1 MNKHESDS
9 APEALEALDDLFL
22 RARLAR
28 DDWKNDLLFVPDEQ
42 VFRMFRR
49 ARRAGNKSRVALLSE
64 AFSRRLLAR
73 ARGFALK
80 SGIYPKLIDDLKRAS
95 HEIASELW
103 ESLLG
108 SDADAAHAERAFGQ
122 LFERRAISF
131 WRELVSKKRAMQ
143 SNLESLED
151 DFGGDSTDIAAHT
164 IEELQN
170 HESPD
175 IIAARREE
183 FSLVNGRLQEIL
195 TQNEYTT
202 YILLNIEDWQVQEI
216 AAALGV
222 TVKSINNYKNK
233 ALAKISKEFKK

>member
-1 MNKHESDS
+1 MHEHESDS
-9 APEALEALDDLFL
+9 ALEALDDLIL

-49 ARRAGNKSRVALLSE
+49 ARTAGNNSRVALLSE

-80 SGIYPKLIDDLKRAS
+80 SGIYPELIDDLKRAS

-131 WRELVSKKRAMQ
+131 WRELRSKKRVMQ
-143 SNLESLED
+143 ANLESFND
-151 DFGGDSTDIAAHT
+151 DFDADSTDIAAET
-164 IEELQN
+164 IEQLQN

-175 IIAARREE
+175 IIAAHREE
-183 FSLVNGRLQEIL
+183 FSRVHKRLQEIL
-195 TQNEYTT
+195 NQNEYTT
-202 YILLNIEDWQVQEI
+202 YILLKTADWQVQEI
-216 AAALGV
+216 AVALGV
-222 TVKSINNYKNK
+222 SVKSINIYKNK
-233 ALAKISKEFKK
+233 ALEKISKEFKK